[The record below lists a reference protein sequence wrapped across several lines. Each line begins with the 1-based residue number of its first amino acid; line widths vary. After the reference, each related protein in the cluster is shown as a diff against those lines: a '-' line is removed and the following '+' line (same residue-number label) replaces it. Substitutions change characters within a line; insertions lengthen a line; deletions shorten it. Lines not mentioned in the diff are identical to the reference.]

1 MNTGCGMERV
11 RLGGSEVMVSAVS
24 LGTMTFGNQT
34 ARDEAH
40 RQLDMALD
48 AGIGF
53 LDTAEMY
60 PVNPVRRETVGRSE
74 EILGAWLALRGN
86 RDRVQIATKAT
97 GPSDKVRP
105 EGYDGSTIGDIINRS
120 LRRLGTDC
128 IDLYQLHWPVRGSYA
143 FRQNWRY
150 DPSKQDRQRTLDHM
164 AGVIEALKQA
174 RQAGKIRAFGLSNES
189 AWGTLR
195 WIDTAERLGGPRV
208 VSVQNEYSLLHRLYD
223 TDMAEV
229 AANENVTLL
238 AYSPLAA
245 GLLTGKY
252 AEGEPD
258 GSRAA
263 VDRAA
268 GGSGDLGGRRTPRA
282 AAAVAAW
289 HALAAELGLDPIH
302 MAIAFTRQRPFAC
315 IPIIGAT
322 TCDQLDHLLR
332 GLDLVLT
339 PDALRRIDRLHRDH
353 PLPY

>member
-1 MNTGCGMERV
+1 MERV
-11 RLGGSEVMVSAVS
+11 GLGGSEVMVSAVS

-86 RDRVQIATKAT
+86 RDRVQIATKAI

-143 FRQNWRY
+143 FRQNRPAPFGTGPAAHARPHRLGGRLQWHEQ
-150 DPSKQDRQRTLDHM
+150 DPRLWAGNHEQR
-164 AGVIEALKQA
+164 AAPA
-174 RQAGKIRAFGLSNES
+174 R
-189 AWGTLR
+189 
-195 WIDTAERLGGPRV
+195 IDAAERLGGPRV
-208 VSVQNEYSLLHRLYD
+208 ASAERLFAAPPALRHRHGR
-223 TDMAEV
+223 ARGERKRH
-229 AANENVTLL
+229 
-238 AYSPLAA
+238 PA
-245 GLLTGKY
+245 GLFAASRRASDRQIRRRRTRRQPG
-252 AEGEPD
+252 GG
-258 GSRAA
+258 GSCRGRIGRPGRAA
-263 VDRAA
+263 HPAR
-268 GGSGDLGGRRTPRA
+268 GGGG
-282 AAAVAAW
+282 AAW
-289 HALAAELGLDPIH
+289 HALAAELGLDPRH

>member
-229 AANENVTLL
+229 AANEKVTLL

-245 GLLTGKY
+245 ATLTGKY
-252 AEGEPD
+252 LD
-258 GSRAA
+258 GRIPPGTRRALDHRKSRYDKVNADAA
-263 VDRAA
+263 VRAYLEV
-268 GGSGDLGGRRTPRA
+268 SKR
-282 AAAVAAW
+282 
-289 HALAAELGLDPIH
+289 HGLDPAQ
-302 MAIAFTRQRPFAC
+302 MALAFVTRQPFVTSN
-315 IPIIGAT
+315 IIGAT
-322 TCDQLDHLLR
+322 SMEHLKTNIDSIGITL
-332 GLDLVLT
+332 GEEVLKE
-339 PDALRRIDRLHRDH
+339 IEEVNDRF
-353 PLPY
+353 PNPCP